1 MRTAHRWPWLL
12 CLVLAPTAPLA
23 AQAPGVRVG
32 AGIGL
37 LDFDGHPRTGIVGA
51 RLEAS
56 LSPNVF
62 LDVGVAWF
70 SYGSRSGPA
79 DTLPGFLMPDVGL
92 ALQVPLG
99 RLRPYVGAG
108 VGLAADLGSGGGA
121 FSAIHLAAGVQL
133 DLWGSWAARFDYRI
147 RALASPHTDSREIT
161 VGLTTRLRLP
171 WSKPD

>member
-12 CLVLAPTAPLA
+12 CLVLAPAVPLA
-23 AQAPGVRVG
+23 AQAPGLRIG
-32 AGIGL
+32 AGIGP
-37 LDFDGHPRTGIVGA
+37 LDFDGRARTVIIGA
-51 RLEAS
+51 RLEVS
-56 LSPNVF
+56 LSPNTF

-70 SYGSRSGPA
+70 SRVPSNGPA
-79 DTLPGFLMPDVGL
+79 DTLGFLMPDVGL
-92 ALQVPLG
+92 AFQLPLG

-108 VGLAADLGSGGGA
+108 VGLVADLGGGGGA
-121 FSAIHLAAGVQL
+121 FSAVHVAAGVQL
-133 DLWGSWAARFDYRI
+133 DLWGSWAARLDYRV